1 MEIILN
7 GGSLVWLR
15 RDLRLEDNNAI
26 SKAISLNTKFI
37 LCFVFDKKILNPLLS
52 EPFAV
57 RDTNNFIIDNRIS
70 FIYYSLKELDKKLK
84 EATTSVI
91 FSPAQLEKKSKTIG
105 KPLTV
110 NKKQVVTDI
119 INAIT

>member
-52 EPFAV
+52 EPLAV

-84 EATTSVI
+84 KIGSGLIVKYGFSTKVI
-91 FSPAQLEKKSKTIG
+91 PELARKL
-105 KPLTV
+105 
-110 NKKQVVTDI
+110 QVENV
-119 INAIT
+119 